1 MRDVAFLLVYLSFI
15 PATFLCSGAAITAI
29 VWMTLIAP
37 NNYLVGVAG
46 QLPTYL
52 ALFAPLAV
60 SLCICYKQL
69 RSPFLPVIWI
79 MLLFLVQGAISAASC
94 PPVNSDS
101 SWAQLLLLEK
111 ITITMFCIVSIV
123 VDRATIHAVI
133 IAVAL
138 GLGFHGI
145 DNGLKYLASGGGH
158 LIVGIPQL
166 GDNNTF
172 GMVMLM
178 VAPIAYYVFGVLQN
192 NIIRFGF
199 LGISALCAVTALG
212 TLSRGA
218 LIALVAVD
226 ALMVIRSKHKIRNLI
241 ISILIGGIGMTFM
254 TDKWAKRMD
263 TIETAGQDSSFMG
276 RVGQWKLSYVIA
288 IDNPM
293 TGVGYSGIAKS
304 PIWESYLPSYHR
316 TFPDDTTKPGNGLVA
331 HSIIFQVL
339 GDLGF
344 PGLAIFG
351 ILLLVSFKNLSAIR
365 RASKNNADLFWMRDL
380 ANALELSLTA
390 FVVGGLALSAAYY
403 ECFYIIIAVIAAT
416 RRLAG
421 EGVKVVN
428 RQLVGV
434 ECVEGGNNSFQG
446 KRLTATRIGSGT
458 RRSYVT

>member
-1 MRDVAFLLVYLSFI
+1 MRDFAFLVIYLSFI
-15 PATFLCSGAAITAI
+15 PATFFCAGAAITAI

-37 NNYLVGVAG
+37 NNYLVGVASS
-46 QLPTYL
+46 LPTYM

-60 SLCICYKQL
+60 SLCICHKQL
-69 RSPFLPVIWI
+69 RSPILPIIWI
-79 MLLFLVQGAISAASC
+79 MLLFLLQGAISAASC
-94 PPVNSDS
+94 PPVNSAS
-101 SWAQLLLLEK
+101 SWAQLLLLAK
-111 ITITMFCIVSIV
+111 ITITMFCILTIV
-123 VDRATIHAVI
+123 VDRATIHAVV

-178 VAPIAYYVFGVLQN
+178 VAPIAYYEFGVLQS

-199 LGISALCAVTALG
+199 LGISVLCAVTALG

-226 ALMVIRSKHKIRNLI
+226 LLMVIRSKHKIRNLI
-241 ISILIGGIGMTFM
+241 ISILIGAIGMTFM

-263 TIETAGQDSSFMG
+263 TIETANQDSSFMG

-293 TGVGYSGIAKS
+293 TGVGYSGIAKA

-316 TFPDDTTKPGNGLVA
+316 TFPGDTTNPGNGLVA

-344 PGLAIFG
+344 PGLAIFVV
-351 ILLLVSFKNLSAIR
+351 LLVMSFKNLSAIR
-365 RASKNNADLFWMRDL
+365 RASKHNADLFWMHDL
-380 ANALELSLTA
+380 ANAFELSLTA

-403 ECFYIIIAVIAAT
+403 ECFYITIAIIAAT
-416 RRLAG
+416 RRLAD

-428 RQLVGV
+428 RQSVGV
-434 ECVEGGNNSFQG
+434 GRLEAGNNSFQG
-446 KRLTATRIGSGT
+446 KRVTATDIGSGP
-458 RRSYVT
+458 RRSYMT